1 MGGGCVCNN
10 YIERMFLGPTDYIM
24 PKENSQNIIQQS
36 CGNKITNKTS
46 NILYNILENHQ
57 DGKFINKR
65 YSDFLNYEKRQI
77 EKNSKDNG
85 KLISTNDCP
94 TTSCNDISMFN
105 QRIED
110 NNKRISS
117 NNNSSNFN
125 GSMQKGNEVED
136 NNITTYCNNLI
147 HVNPINENKHN
158 SVMKKIKGTEQ
169 YNRKSHTN
177 INCNMGENNFFLI
190 NISRGSSFLHNN
202 NDIEQFESTTPK
214 MMIEKN
220 NLEEIA
226 KGKKSVFSHYCKRIN
241 EKKTQCIVNNQL
253 ITNALKNTLDM
264 NKYSEEML
272 KTINSI
278 RKNPRDFINQIDFF
292 LNNNIKKTEEGIFLV
307 SSEIDEKIKLL
318 DNYIEM
324 FDKTK
329 NILRNISDSPKTL
342 SKLEDIIYKDDLEI
356 ILDESN
362 YEDEIIENY
371 DEYYSDIDCEDND
384 IKNIPSK
391 LNDIY
396 DDIKIID
403 DGFEENDIDLIKY
416 NEIIKLIDFNDSLA
430 EDKDNDQTT
439 NIIKLK
445 PTKRKHKKHNINA
458 NLDLSDDKIANL
470 ILQKRKEIKSEYPKN
485 IFKMSVIKDI
495 KLSILIQIT
504 MEEFFKENKNKKTI
518 KDIIFDSNYKF
529 FGLSWSNEVNRNFIS
544 ISCFA

>member
-10 YIERMFLGPTDYIM
+10 YIERMFLSPSDYIM
-24 PKENSQNIIQQS
+24 PKENSQNIIQQN
-36 CGNKITNKTS
+36 CGNKIINNTS
-46 NILYNILENHQ
+46 NTLYNILENHQ

-77 EKNSKDNG
+77 ENNSKNNG

-94 TTSCNDISMFN
+94 TTSCNELSMFN

-147 HVNPINENKHN
+147 NVNPINDNKHN
-158 SVMKKIKGTEQ
+158 SVMKKIKETEQ
-169 YNRKSHTN
+169 HNRKSHTN

-202 NDIEQFESTTPK
+202 NDVEQFESTTPK

-226 KGKKSVFSHYCKRIN
+226 KGRKTVSSHYCQRIN
-241 EKKTQCIVNNQL
+241 EKKTQCIVNNHL

-278 RKNPRDFINQIDFF
+278 RKNPRDFINQIDYF

-329 NILRNISDSPKTL
+329 NILRNIIDSPKTL
-342 SKLEDIIYKDDLEI
+342 SKLEDIIYIDDLEI

-371 DEYYSDIDCEDND
+371 DDYYSSYDCEHND

-416 NEIIKLIDFNDSLA
+416 SEIIKLIDFDDSLA
-430 EDKDNDQTT
+430 EDKNNEQTT

-445 PTKRKHKKHNINA
+445 PTNRKHKKHNINA

-485 IFKMSVIKDI
+485 IFKISVIKDI

-504 MEEFFKENKNKKTI
+504 MEEFFKENNNKKTI
-518 KDIIFDSNYKF
+518 KDIIFDSNYKY